1 VAAHRRSGPLAYSE
15 AMVARHETHPGSAA
29 AAGPAEF
36 RAAVESMRRATL
48 RPEVLCEEMPAPQR
62 IAPWSSALSG
72 DVTVDDEDLGT
83 GRLILLH
90 DPAGNDA
97 WDGTFRCVAYARAD
111 IDPELGADPML
122 AAVGWSWL
130 VEALEAHGA
139 AFHAASGTVTR
150 VTTESF
156 GQMGDE
162 PGTAQVEIRA
172 SWSPDVDEA
181 GALDMTAH
189 VEAWGELLCTAVG
202 LPPVPEGV
210 TAIPSRRGQRGT

>member
-1 VAAHRRSGPLAYSE
+1 VAAHRESRALAYSGH
-15 AMVARHETHPGSAA
+15 MVARHETHPGNAA

-36 RAAVESMRRATL
+36 RAAVESMRRASL
-48 RPEVLCEEMPAPQR
+48 RPEVFCEEMPAPQR
-62 IAPWSSALSG
+62 IAPWASALSG
-72 DVTVDDEDLGT
+72 DVTVDDDDLGT

-97 WDGTFRCVAYARAD
+97 WDGTFRCVVYARAD

-130 VEALEAHGA
+130 TEALEAHGA
-139 AFHAASGTVTR
+139 AFHAASGTVTC

-156 GQMGDE
+156 GGMADE

-172 SWSPDVDEA
+172 SWTPTVGDD
-181 GALDMTAH
+181 GLDMTSH
-189 VEAWGELLCTAVG
+189 VEAWGELMCTAVG